1 MYSTLP
7 QESAKGNK
15 KGNKSE
21 SVRGHPACI
30 LCRKRVNL
38 SVVLEISVQI
48 KGGKMRRLFSY
59 MKVHLLESVLAPLF
73 KMLEATFEL
82 FVPIVVADMI
92 DRGISGK
99 DVPYLIRMSIL
110 LLVLAACGLVFSI
123 IAQYFSAKVATHTA
137 QMMRNDLFA
146 HIQTLSWR
154 QIDGLGTSTL
164 ITRMTSDIN
173 TVQNG
178 VNMFLRLFLRSP
190 FVVFG
195 AMIMAFTVDP
205 HTAMAFVVAIP
216 LLFVIVFAILLI
228 TMPLY
233 RKVQKQLDAIMR
245 STRENLLGVRVVRA
259 FNRQES
265 EKKTFDKEATG
276 LYDRQIFV
284 GKISALLNP
293 LTYVVIN
300 LGIVAILWIGSRQVY
315 AGALTQGKIIAQVN
329 YMSQILVELI
339 KLANL
344 IILLSRAMASARRVD
359 DVFCVVNS
367 RQDGTADFPE
377 TEKGGASIDFSH
389 VLFRYEKDAEPALC
403 DITFHAEAG
412 STLGIIGGTGSGKST
427 IVNLIP
433 RFYDADSGSVS
444 LNGTDVRTIREEDL
458 RSHIGVVPQKAVLF
472 YGTLRDNMKWGR
484 KDASDKEIYESIDI
498 AQAREFVESKGDG
511 LDLMIEQE
519 GRNLSGGQKQRLTIA
534 RAVVR
539 KPDIL
544 ILDDS
549 ASALDFA
556 TDAALRKAIRSQM
569 DKRTVILVSQRVS
582 TVRSADQIL
591 VMDDGRLVGHGTHR
605 ELLNNCR
612 EYQEI
617 CESQMTAEEIQADRK
632 GDD

>member
-1 MYSTLP
+1 M
-7 QESAKGNK
+7 K
-15 KGNKSE
+15 
-21 SVRGHPACI
+21 
-30 LCRKRVNL
+30 
-38 SVVLEISVQI
+38 
-48 KGGKMRRLFSY
+48 RLFSY
-59 MKVHLLESVLAPLF
+59 MKVHLLESILAPLF

-82 FVPIVVADMI
+82 FVPIVVANMI
-92 DRGISGK
+92 DRGVSGK
-99 DVPYLIRMSIL
+99 DVSYLIRMSIL

-137 QMMRNDLFA
+137 QMMRDDLFA

-205 HTAMAFVVAIP
+205 HTAMTFVVAIP

-265 EKKTFDKEATG
+265 EKKTFDEEASG

-300 LGIVAILWIGSRQVY
+300 LGIVAILWLGGQQVY

-359 DVFCVVNS
+359 DVFRVVNG
-367 RQDGTADFPE
+367 RKNGTAGFPE
-377 TEKGGASIDFSH
+377 SETGGASIDFSH
-389 VLFRYEKDAEPALC
+389 VLFHYEKDAEPALC
-403 DITFHAEAG
+403 DITFHADAG

-444 LNGTDVRTIREEDL
+444 LNGTDVRTIREKDL

-472 YGTLRDNMKWGR
+472 HGTLRENMKWGQ
-484 KDASDKEIYESIDI
+484 KDASDQEIYEAIDI
-498 AQAREFVESKGDG
+498 AQAKEFVDSKGDG

-539 KPDIL
+539 RPDIL

-569 DKRTVILVSQRVS
+569 GKRTVILVSQRVS

-591 VMDDGRLVGHGTHR
+591 VMDDGKLVGHGTHR
-605 ELLNNCR
+605 ELLNTCR